1 MQKFKT
7 TLIMR
12 NLMRLMAVLVFTVTI
27 FTAANAQTPKFGHID
42 LQALVQVMPERTAAE
57 TEFNKFQGEL
67 EEILGEMQK
76 DYQTKLGEFEAL
88 GADASEIKKNAK
100 IAEIQ
105 DIQQR
110 IQNYQQ
116 TASQQ
121 VQQKQAELL
130 QPVFDKAEKAIEE
143 VAKEKGLLYVFDAG
157 LGNRTILYK
166 SNQSL
171 DVLPLAK
178 AKLGIQ

>member
-1 MQKFKT
+1 
-7 TLIMR
+7 MR
-12 NLMRLMAVLVFTVTI
+12 NLMKLMAVLVFTVTAI
-27 FTAANAQTPKFGHID
+27 AATNAQTLKFGHID

-57 TEFNKFQGEL
+57 TQFNAFQGEL

-76 DYQTKLGEFEAL
+76 DYQAKLAEFEAL
-88 GADASEIKKNAK
+88 GNDASDIKKNAK
-100 IAEIQ
+100 VSEIQ

-130 QPVFDKAEKAIEE
+130 QPVFDKAEAAIAE
-143 VAKEKGLLYVFDAG
+143 VAKEQNLIYVFDAG
-157 LGNRTILYK
+157 MGNRTILYK
-166 SNQSL
+166 SNQSV
-171 DVLPLAK
+171 DVLPLVK